1 MQYAGKVRFSLRYV
15 FLAIFQRK
23 KTNCLNES
31 RVQILRA
38 FKPEIRVRLREAYI
52 YLNPSEDAA
61 VQRKSGKTGCAE
73 SLYILMDVVTIHFF
87 LQVECS
93 AYFH

>member
-38 FKPEIRVRLREAYI
+38 FEPEIRVRLREAYI

-61 VQRKSGKTGCAE
+61 VQIKSGKTGCAE

-93 AYFH
+93 ACFH

>member
-38 FKPEIRVRLREAYI
+38 FNLVRLREAYI

-61 VQRKSGKTGCAE
+61 VQRKSGKTGCAQ

-93 AYFH
+93 ACFH

>member
-31 RVQILRA
+31 LVQILRA

-52 YLNPSEDAA
+52 YLNPSEDALFKEN
-61 VQRKSGKTGCAE
+61 QGR
-73 SLYILMDVVTIHFF
+73 
-87 LQVECS
+87 QVALNLFTS
-93 AYFH
+93 